1 MMALS
6 ETTVTSRCNSNTRS
20 TVNGIMWF

>member
-6 ETTVTSRCNSNTRS
+6 ETTVTSRCNNNTRS
-20 TVNGIMWF
+20 TINGIM

>member
-6 ETTVTSRCNSNTRS
+6 ETTLTSRCNSNTRS
-20 TVNGIMWF
+20 TVNGIM